1 MLWDDLLPTVADSC
15 SVLSTSVLVTEDEE
29 DITICTWAL
38 MVAGHS
44 WQPLPKLQGQELNEK

>member
-29 DITICTWAL
+29 DITIWTWAL